1 MVPPLFARLF
11 AGGGGAASCSSSGP
25 ASTSPHPTT
34 RAPRPGDRVTL
45 QIGGSAFD
53 ATVSLRVELWMS
65 VLHRAGGAG
74 AHASQA
80 KYDALLERGCDAET
94 LALISKDATRTFPA
108 LPRSALD
115 PAALRRVLIAY
126 AALDPASPSGDDGGV
141 GYAQGLNFVAAVLL
155 IHVTSERAAF
165 GLLAILLLERGLR
178 ALYVDGM
185 AALQLRLS
193 QLQLLLEAEAPRP
206 GEPTLGAH
214 LETVCAPTV
223 LWAAPWF
230 LTCFA
235 SSFPIGISA
244 RCIDVLLGGTPIRA
258 PVLAVARAFA
268 RRAARAVLAATDM
281 EAAVAALRDGVP
293 RLPEVT
299 LHEAMTDALASPW
312 RSGGEAAIVERVDEI
327 ESVVATVD
335 RLARGEARATTGEEA
350 GTSPSL
356 RARPSLKWAEGLAS
370 PTAADGRLPAPPP
383 SPGGRSAGV
392 PSPPPAPTLARV
404 SLAAADSLRR
414 ADAALPPA
422 DVARSFYETALA
434 AVGGSD
440 SVAPAGPS
448 AAAASTDAPSTRPP
462 LPRPAPRQPS
472 GGSDD
477 WGAFAAA
484 SDAGADN
491 GAAVGAT
498 AAALDAWGP
507 FQSVDGEPES

>member
-1 MVPPLFARLF
+1 MVPPLFARLL
-11 AGGGGAASCSSSGP
+11 AGGAPASSSGP

-34 RAPRPGDRVTL
+34 RAPRPNDRATL

-126 AALDPASPSGDDGGV
+126 AALDPSSPPGADDDGGV

-155 IHVTSERAAF
+155 IHVKSERAAF

-193 QLQLLLEAEAPRP
+193 QLQLLLEAETARP
-206 GEPTLGAH
+206 GEPSLGAH
-214 LETVCAPTV
+214 LESVCAPTV

-235 SSFPIGISA
+235 SSFPIGVSA
-244 RCIDVLLGGTPIRA
+244 RCIDVLLRGTPIRA
-258 PVLAVARAFA
+258 PVLAIARAFA
-268 RRAARAVLAATDM
+268 RCASRAVLSAGDM
-281 EAAVAALRDGVP
+281 ETAVAALRDGVP
-293 RLPEVT
+293 RLPEAT
-299 LHEAMTDALASPW
+299 LNEMMTEALASSW
-312 RSGGEAAIVERVDEI
+312 SGSEAVIVERVDEI

-335 RLARGEARATTGEEA
+335 RLSRGEARATTDEEA
-350 GTSPSL
+350 GASPSL

-370 PTAADGRLPAPPP
+370 PSAGDGRLPLPPQ
-383 SPGGRSAGV
+383 SPGGGRSASV
-392 PSPPPAPTLARV
+392 PSPPRAPTLARV
-404 SLAAADSLRR
+404 SLVAAASLRR

-422 DVARSFYETALA
+422 DVAGAFYDTALA

-440 SVAPAGPS
+440 AAAPPAIPS
-448 AAAASTDAPSTRPP
+448 AAVSVDAPPPRPL
-462 LPRPAPRQPS
+462 LPRRASLHPS

-484 SDAGADN
+484 ADAAPGEAS
-491 GAAVGAT
+491 VGAT
-498 AAALDAWGP
+498 TAALDAWGP
-507 FQSVDGEPES
+507 YQSVDGEPES